1 MNPGSRRTMN
11 ELQQIPWRRLTAEA
25 SAIVLSI
32 LLAFA
37 IDAWWDDRRERQAEL
52 ILFERLQADF
62 REIES
67 MLRVVEEDHA
77 FTQRACIR
85 LLELKVG
92 DTVPATPEFDAMVAK
107 VFLASR
113 TFNPGTGAVQA
124 FLGSDAAQ
132 HIRNQRLA
140 DRLLKWSGLV
150 EELQEEE
157 ASLQK
162 GVSERWSPYLGS
174 RVGLGPYLASFGE
187 VMAGLPGDVAAPE
200 PRMPLAV
207 DADFVNHVLDR
218 FKWQQIALRDVAPV
232 RGAVEEV
239 LVLLDGEIGR

>member
-1 MNPGSRRTMN
+1 M
-11 ELQQIPWRRLTAEA
+11 QQVPWRRLTAEGT
-25 SAIVLSI
+25 AIVLSI

-37 IDAWWDDRRERQAEL
+37 IDAWWDDRRDRQAEL

-62 REIES
+62 REIEA
-67 MLRVVEEDHA
+67 MLRVAEEDHA

-85 LLELKVG
+85 LLELKAG

-132 HIRNQRLA
+132 HVRNQRLA

-162 GVSERWSPYLGS
+162 GVSERWTPYLGS
-174 RVGLGPYLASFGE
+174 RVAFGPYLASFGE
-187 VMAGLPGDVAAPE
+187 VMAGLPADVTAPE
-200 PRMPLAV
+200 PRRPLEV
-207 DADFVNHVLDR
+207 DVEFINHVLDR
-218 FKWQQIALRDVAPV
+218 FKWQQLALRDIAPV
-232 RGAVEEV
+232 RNAVEEI
-239 LVLLDGEIGR
+239 LVLLGEEIGR

>member
-1 MNPGSRRTMN
+1 VS
-11 ELQQIPWRRLTAEA
+11 ELQQVPWRRLVAEA
-25 SAIVLSI
+25 AAIVLSI

-37 IDAWWDDRRERQAEL
+37 IDAWWDDRRERRAEL

-62 REIES
+62 REIDA
-67 MLRVVEEDHA
+67 MLRVAEEDHA

-85 LLELKVG
+85 LLEVEVG
-92 DTVPATPEFDAMVAK
+92 GTVPPTPEFDAMVAK

-113 TFNPGTGAVQA
+113 TFNPGTGSVQA
-124 FLGSDAAQ
+124 FLGSEAAQ

-162 GVSERWSPYLGS
+162 GVSERWTPYLGS
-174 RVGLGPYLASFGE
+174 RVGFGPYLISFGE
-187 VMAGLPGDVAAPE
+187 VMAGLPGHVAAPD
-200 PRMPLAV
+200 PRVPLTV

-218 FKWQQIALRDVAPV
+218 FKWQQLALRDVAPV
-232 RGAVEEV
+232 RSAVEEI
-239 LVLLDGEIGR
+239 LALLEEEIGRSRDGQ